1 MHLIGLILFII
12 ATIFWIKMLIHCIK
26 NPALNDT
33 QKIVWVLVIL
43 FTHLIGALIYY
54 ILVRNQS
61 ATT

>member
-1 MHLIGLILFII
+1 
-12 ATIFWIKMLIHCIK
+12 MLIHCIK